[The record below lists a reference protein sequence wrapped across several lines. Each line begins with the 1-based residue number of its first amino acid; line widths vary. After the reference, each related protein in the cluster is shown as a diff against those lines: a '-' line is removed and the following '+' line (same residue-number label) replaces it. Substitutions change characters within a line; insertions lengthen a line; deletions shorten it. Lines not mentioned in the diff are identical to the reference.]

1 VREVKK
7 RPGAEGEKPGARSQ
21 KPEGEKKGSGR
32 VRVLAFSSGFWLL
45 APGFFLPG
53 CSTSTRETPAQRSE
67 NAERDPFG
75 YSPKFERTDVSGGGW
90 LDYDKEGMRKDLK
103 NVLDP

>member
-1 VREVKK
+1 MLSAYCLL
-7 RPGAEGEKPGARSQ
+7 PT
-21 KPEGEKKGSGR
+21 
-32 VRVLAFSSGFWLL
+32 AFF
-45 APGFFLPG
+45 AG
-53 CSTSTRETPAQRSE
+53 CSSSPRQTPAQRSE